1 MIYLIKMYPMTYN
14 SLFLFVAVTDSKVW
28 KLDRKVF
35 QQIMKR
41 TGLQRLQD
49 NINFL
54 KSVPLLE
61 NLSDDILSKIADVLE
76 VVSRFRK
83 NMEN

>member
-83 NMEN
+83 NM